1 MARRKSEKQK
11 TAAQLAFLNALA
23 GGATV
28 EDAARAAKTTR
39 TTVYQW
45 RAAEPAFAKE
55 WAIAYRI
62 GGDTLEAEA
71 QRRAVEGTLKPVFHQ
86 GKVVGHVREY
96 SDTLLIF
103 LLKAR
108 NPQKFCDR
116 VRAAAIER
124 EIAAALAANN
134 MQATSTAAEIVARL
148 AALANAKASTAAP
161 TLN

>member
-11 TAAQLAFLNALA
+11 TASQRAFLNTLA

-28 EDAARAAKTTR
+28 EDAARAAATSK

-45 RAAEPAFAKE
+45 RAAEPAFAKD
-55 WAIAYRI
+55 WAVSYQI

-71 QRRAVEGTLKPVFHQ
+71 QRRAVEGTLKPIFHQ

-134 MQATSTAAEIVARL
+134 TQATSTAAEVVARL
-148 AALANAKASTAAP
+148 AALANAKAAAS

>member
-11 TAAQLAFLNALA
+11 TAAQQTFLDALA
-23 GGATV
+23 EGATV
-28 EDAARAAKTTR
+28 ADAARAAKTSK

-45 RAAEPAFAKE
+45 RAADPAFAKE
-55 WAIAYRI
+55 WAIAYQI

-71 QRRAVEGTLKPVFHQ
+71 RRRAVEGVLEPVYQ
-86 GKVVGHVREY
+86 GGKVVGHIRRF

-108 NPQKFCDR
+108 NPHRFCDR

-124 EIAAALAANN
+124 EIADALAKSASN
-134 MQATSTAAEIVARL
+134 ATTTAAEVVARL
-148 AALANAKASTAAP
+148 AAVANTKASTAAP

>member
-11 TAAQLAFLNALA
+11 TAAQQTFLDALA

-28 EDAARAAKTTR
+28 ADAARAAKTAK
-39 TTVYQW
+39 TTAYQW
-45 RAAEPAFAKE
+45 RAADPAFAKE
-55 WAIAYRI
+55 WAIAYQI

-71 QRRAVEGTLKPVFHQ
+71 QRRAVEGVLKPVFHQ

-108 NPQKFCDR
+108 NPHRFCDR

-124 EIAAALAANN
+124 EIAEALAKSANN
-134 MQATSTAAEIVARL
+134 ATTTAAEIVARL
-148 AALANAKASTAAP
+148 KSLAAQKVAAAS
-161 TLN
+161 N